1 MSNDPIDMK
10 GDISASPL
18 YSEDLAPV
26 PMEKRTWSVWS
37 LAALWVGMAVCIP
50 TYMLAS
56 NIILQGISWLDALL
70 IIGLA
75 NLIIT
80 IPMVLSGHAGV
91 KYGIPFPVLGRSSF
105 GHNGIHIPAIIRGLI
120 AAVWFGI
127 QTWIGGISIYSL
139 WCAFTGQAIITSGY
153 TEGQFVGFFIFWLIN
168 VYFIWKGTE
177 SIKWL
182 EIFAAPILIIM
193 GILLIIWGSNKV
205 GGFDKV
211 LEQGVQL
218 QHPSVVLTNS
228 QENPD
233 ELELRIQPVK
243 GVDGGTKAKEYQV
256 QIDYFEVPEDNNV
269 QAQIAI
275 NDDWLSLNED
285 ITKVLIKDIEGAD
298 KELIMNGKMSLY
310 VQLRAQKEEDIV
322 YSSKKQVL
330 FTPASNQGDT
340 GSIWPFLVM
349 LTAMV
354 GFWATMSISIADITR
369 YSKTQ
374 KEQVAGQFIGLPG
387 TMILYSFVGIF
398 VTCASVVV
406 FDDVLIRADAP
417 WDPAALLAKFKEPA
431 VVIVSQIFLIIATL
445 STNIAANVIAPANA
459 FANAMPRKISFR
471 TGGLITAVIGIIIC
485 PWWIINHIVPFLL
498 FVSSLLGPVVAI
510 LICDYFLIR
519 KTELKVA
526 DLFKTNGEY
535 AFGGSGFNQS
545 AMIAFV
551 AGVFAA
557 GIGRFVPSLSFLY
570 DLSWFSGFI
579 VSFFLY
585 WVMMRRKVQP

>member
-1 MSNDPIDMK
+1 MK
-10 GDISASPL
+10 EEIIELKEDLSGSPL

-26 PMEKRTWSVWS
+26 PLAKRTWSVWS

-56 NIILQGISWLDALL
+56 NIILNGISWLNALL
-70 IIGLA
+70 IIALA
-75 NLIIT
+75 NIIIT

-105 GHNGIHIPAIIRGLI
+105 GYNGIHIPAIIRGLI

-139 WCAFTGQAIITSGY
+139 WCAITGQDIIISGY

-182 EIFAAPILIIM
+182 EMFAAPILVIM
-193 GILLIIWGSNKV
+193 GILLIVWGTNMV
-205 GGFDKV
+205 GGFGKV
-211 LEQGVQL
+211 LDQGVQL
-218 QHPSVVLTNS
+218 EKPSVVLTTS
-228 QENPD
+228 QEDPD
-233 ELELRIQPVK
+233 VLELQIKPIK
-243 GVDGGTKAKEYQV
+243 GVDGNVKAKEYQIELHLV
-256 QIDYFEVPEDNNV
+256 EGEDEENRAV
-269 QAQIAI
+269 TTLDWIALNDNLTKTSISDI
-275 NDDWLSLNED
+275 NSVENESV
-285 ITKVLIKDIEGAD
+285 IS
-298 KELIMNGKMSLY
+298 GKSF
-310 VQLRAQKEEDIV
+310 VFIQLRGNKDEGYI
-322 YSSKKQVL
+322 YSSKQQL
-330 FTPASNQGDT
+330 SYSAPANKQGDDT
-340 GSIWPFLVM
+340 IWPFLVM

-398 VTCASVVV
+398 VTCASVVA

-417 WDPAALLAKFKEPA
+417 WDPAALLAKFKEPS

-459 FANAMPRKISFR
+459 FANAMPKRLSFR
-471 TGGLITAVIGIIIC
+471 GGGIVTALIGIAIC

-519 KTELKVA
+519 KTNLNLP
-526 DLFKTNGEY
+526 DLFKTDGEY
-535 AFGGSGFNQS
+535 AFGGSGFNSS
-545 AMIAFV
+545 AMIAFIL
-551 AGVFAA
+551 GVFAA
-557 GIGRFVPSLSFLY
+557 GIGKFVPAVSFLY
-570 DLSWFSGFI
+570 DLSWFTGFI

-585 WVMMRRKVQP
+585 WILMNKKTA

>member
-1 MSNDPIDMK
+1 MSNENVDMN
-10 GDISASPL
+10 GDISSSPL
-18 YSEDLAPV
+18 YSKDLAPV
-26 PMEKRTWSVWS
+26 PMEKRTWNVWS

-75 NLIIT
+75 NIIIT

-139 WCAFTGQAIITSGY
+139 WCVFTGQAIITSGF

-193 GILLIIWGSNKV
+193 GILLIVWGSSKV
-205 GGFDKV
+205 GGFEKV
-211 LEQGVQL
+211 LDQGIQL
-218 QHPSVVLTNS
+218 ENPSLVLTTN
-228 QENPD
+228 QEKPGF
-233 ELELRIQPVK
+233 LELHIQPIK
-243 GVDGGTKAKEYQV
+243 GVDGAVKAREYQT
-256 QIDYFEVPEDNNV
+256 QIEYFEVFEAKNEQTQIVNTSDWISLEED
-269 QAQIAI
+269 
-275 NDDWLSLNED
+275 L
-285 ITKVLIKDIEGAD
+285 TKVLINNIEGAD
-298 KELIMNGKMSLY
+298 NEMIKAKNMNLY
-310 VQLRAQKEEDIV
+310 VQLRSHNGEEIV

-330 FTPASNQGDT
+330 FTPASNEGDT

-398 VTCASVVV
+398 VTCASVAA

-431 VVIVSQIFLIIATL
+431 VVIISQIFLIIATL

-471 TGGLITAVIGIIIC
+471 TGGIITAVIGILIC

-510 LICDYFLIR
+510 LICDYFIIR
-519 KTELKVA
+519 KTELKVVE
-526 DLFKTNGEY
+526 LFKTNGEY
-535 AFGGSGFNQS
+535 SFGGSGFNKR
-545 AMIAFV
+545 AMIAFL

-557 GIGRFVPSLSFLY
+557 GIGKFVPSLSFLY

-585 WVMMRRKVQP
+585 WVMMKGKTQQ

>member
-1 MSNDPIDMK
+1 MSNENVDMN
-10 GDISASPL
+10 GDISSSPL
-18 YSEDLAPV
+18 YSKDLAPV
-26 PMEKRTWSVWS
+26 PMEKRTWNVWS

-75 NLIIT
+75 NIIIT

-139 WCAFTGQAIITSGY
+139 WCVFTGQAIITSGF

-193 GILLIIWGSNKV
+193 GILLIVWGSSKV
-205 GGFDKV
+205 GGFEKV
-211 LEQGVQL
+211 LDQGIQL
-218 QHPSVVLTNS
+218 ENPSLVLTTN
-228 QENPD
+228 QEKPGF
-233 ELELRIQPVK
+233 LELHIQPIK
-243 GVDGGTKAKEYQV
+243 GVDGAVKAREYQT
-256 QIDYFEVPEDNNV
+256 QIEYFEVFEAKNEQTQIVNTSDWISLEED
-269 QAQIAI
+269 
-275 NDDWLSLNED
+275 L
-285 ITKVLIKDIEGAD
+285 TKVLINNIEGAD
-298 KELIMNGKMSLY
+298 NEMIKAKNMSLY
-310 VQLRAQKEEDIV
+310 VQLRSHNGEEIV

-330 FTPASNQGDT
+330 FTPASNEGDT

-398 VTCASVVV
+398 VTCASVAA

-431 VVIVSQIFLIIATL
+431 VVIISQIFLIIATL

-471 TGGLITAVIGIIIC
+471 TGGIITAVIGILIC

-510 LICDYFLIR
+510 LICDYFIIR
-519 KTELKVA
+519 KTELKVVE
-526 DLFKTNGEY
+526 LFKTNGEY
-535 AFGGSGFNQS
+535 SFGGSGFNKR
-545 AMIAFV
+545 AMIAFL

-557 GIGRFVPSLSFLY
+557 GIGKFVPSLSFLY

-585 WVMMRRKVQP
+585 WVMMKGKTQQ

>member
-1 MSNDPIDMK
+1 MS
-10 GDISASPL
+10 DINLEIVELNQDLSYSSL

-26 PMEKRTWSVWS
+26 PVEKRTWSVWS

-56 NIILQGISWLDALL
+56 NIILSGISWVNALI

-75 NLIIT
+75 NIIIT

-105 GHNGIHIPAIIRGLI
+105 GHNGVHIPAVIRGLI

-127 QTWIGGISIYSL
+127 QTWIGGISVYSL
-139 WCAFTGQAIITSGY
+139 WCAFTGQSPVVMGY
-153 TEGQFVGFFIFWLIN
+153 SEGQFVGFAVFWLIN

-193 GILLIIWGSNKV
+193 GIALIVWGSGEA
-205 GGFDKV
+205 GGFGKV
-211 LEQGVQL
+211 LEQGKQL
-218 QHPSVVLTNS
+218 ESQSLLLTDAAQDAQPVLTIRPIKSVEGQVKASEFQLHVPLKDQTS
-228 QENPD
+228 QTYPWSALSDGETKLSLAGLENAD
-233 ELELRIQPVK
+233 L
-243 GVDGGTKAKEYQV
+243 DGIRDGSRNVAV
-256 QIDYFEVPEDNNV
+256 QIRAPNGAEFHYSKTAEVAYSAPVGEE
-269 QAQIAI
+269 QA
-275 NDDWLSLNED
+275 
-285 ITKVLIKDIEGAD
+285 
-298 KELIMNGKMSLY
+298 
-310 VQLRAQKEEDIV
+310 
-322 YSSKKQVL
+322 
-330 FTPASNQGDT
+330 

-369 YSKTQ
+369 YSKSQ
-374 KEQVAGQFIGLPG
+374 RDQVVGQFIGLPG

-398 VTCASVVV
+398 VTCASLVV
-406 FDDVLIRADAP
+406 FDDVLLRGDAP
-417 WDPAALLAKFKEPA
+417 WDPAALLAKFQDPI
-431 VVIVSQIFLIIATL
+431 VVIISQVFLIIATL

-459 FANAMPRKISFR
+459 FANVFPEKISFR
-471 TGGLITAVIGIIIC
+471 TGGIITAVIGILIC
-485 PWWIINHIVPFLL
+485 PWWIINHIIPFLL

-519 KTELKVA
+519 KTNLNLPEL
-526 DLFKTNGEY
+526 FNPTGEY
-535 AFGGSGFNQS
+535 AFGGSGFNS
-545 AMIAFV
+545 KAMIAF
-551 AGVFAA
+551 GVGVLAA
-557 GIGRFVPSLSFLY
+557 GIGKFIPALSFLY
-570 DLSWFSGFI
+570 DLSWFTGFI

-585 WVMMRRKVQP
+585 LILMRFRANKVAQTA